1 MEYQHD
7 SLSEMSIDFR
17 IIRDVTGKGRF
28 ARMEDIDLIDDIQ
41 SATVYYQPPIVE
53 PDIYL
58 VNYEFAEEGDF
69 IGIVSAT
76 HPETGKV
83 YAAVFP
89 FEVGFTGLGYW
100 PFFIGLL
107 VLIQIQYLLMSG
119 RLKRWFGRQPAAA
132 VALAV
137 CLLLTSPASFA
148 DGLVVTYTTPEGD
161 PEINRMHSWI
171 LHIENDDG
179 LEIEGAIVD
188 VEGGMPKHDHGLPT
202 KPRVTE
208 ELGGGDYKL
217 EGMRFHMNGYWE
229 IVVSVTTDNGT
240 SKVIIPLQL

>member
-1 MEYQHD
+1 M
-7 SLSEMSIDFR
+7 
-17 IIRDVTGKGRF
+17 
-28 ARMEDIDLIDDIQ
+28 
-41 SATVYYQPPIVE
+41 
-53 PDIYL
+53 
-58 VNYEFAEEGDF
+58 
-69 IGIVSAT
+69 
-76 HPETGKV
+76 
-83 YAAVFP
+83 
-89 FEVGFTGLGYW
+89 
-100 PFFIGLL
+100 
-107 VLIQIQYLLMSG
+107 LIQIQYLFMSG
-119 RLKRWFGRQPAAA
+119 RLKRWFGKQPTAAM
-132 VALAV
+132 ALTF
-137 CLLLTSPASFA
+137 CLFLISSPSFA

-208 ELGGGDYKL
+208 ELGGGDYKV